1 MDYKEKRVH
10 GTQDFP
16 VELYRMDIHHP
27 RYEMVC
33 HWHMEFELLRVVK
46 GDLNISLNERK
57 YSLTQ
62 GDIVFINAGML
73 HSAVPQGQDCV
84 YECVVFNMYYF
95 LTQNDVCN
103 TFIKNTVNCSVLINE
118 HYNEDC
124 VELRDTTNKLF
135 KAMDSASYGYQL
147 TVKGLLYQFL
157 GTIFKDKLYRDNQQ
171 QITQSE
177 KRISKLKDVLDL
189 IEESYDTEL
198 SLDKLAVKAKM
209 TPKYFCAFFKEIT
222 NKTPMEYLIN
232 YRIEQACMQLYKS
245 ELTVTEISY
254 NCGFKDLSYF
264 IKTFKK
270 IKNCTPN
277 GYRKKR
283 CI

>member
-1 MDYKEKRVH
+1 MDYKEKKVH

-16 VELYRMDIHHP
+16 VELYRMDLQHP

-46 GDLNISLNERK
+46 GELNISLNERK
-57 YSLTQ
+57 YSLSQ
-62 GDIVFINAGML
+62 GDIVFISAGML
-73 HSAVPQGQDCV
+73 HSAIPQGTECV
-84 YECVVFNMYYF
+84 YECVVYNMYYF

-103 TFIKNTVNCSVLINE
+103 TFVKSTVNYSVLINE
-118 HYNEDC
+118 YFRDDRSG
-124 VELRDTTNKLF
+124 LRDIVNSLF
-135 KAMDSASYGYQL
+135 DAMESESYGYQL
-147 TVKGLLYQFL
+147 TVKGLLYQLL
-157 GTIFKDKLYRDNQQ
+157 GVIFKEKLYRDNQQ
-171 QITQSE
+171 QITQGE
-177 KRISKLKDVLDL
+177 KRISRLKDVLDL

-198 SLDKLAVKAKM
+198 SLDKLAARAKM

-245 ELTVTEISY
+245 ELSVTEISY
-254 NCGFKDLSYF
+254 NCGFRDLSYF

-277 GYRKKR
+277 GYRKKH